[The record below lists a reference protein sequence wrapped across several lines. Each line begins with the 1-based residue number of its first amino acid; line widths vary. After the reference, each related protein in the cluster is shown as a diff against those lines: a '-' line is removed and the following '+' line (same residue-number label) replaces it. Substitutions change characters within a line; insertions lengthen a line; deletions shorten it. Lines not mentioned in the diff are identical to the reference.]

1 MTLISF
7 AADPDLFGYTL
18 EQEDSGPTFRP
29 IESVRDR
36 FQLVLLGQDRGAVE
50 IPLTLSHVVE
60 VVPSAM
66 YPEFYEAFDTCDL
79 LIPAF
84 NGNDY
89 ANRLAVSG
97 IAVLLNAVLM
107 SPAELLDRSRWNCR
121 TSHHDGCKAAQG
133 IRSSRRAC
141 SRAQTRP
148 HVGNENCGKFS
159 PRQS

>member
-1 MTLISF
+1 M
-7 AADPDLFGYTL
+7 A
-18 EQEDSGPTFRP
+18 QEDNGLTFRP

-50 IPLTLSHVVE
+50 IPRILSQVVE

-97 IAVLLNAVLM
+97 IADLHKVIL
-107 SPAELLDRSRWNCR
+107 
-121 TSHHDGCKAAQG
+121 K
-133 IRSSRRAC
+133 
-141 SRAQTRP
+141 
-148 HVGNENCGKFS
+148 
-159 PRQS
+159 

>member
-1 MTLISF
+1 MKTLISF

-18 EQEDSGPTFRP
+18 EQGDAGLIFRP
-29 IESVRDR
+29 IENVRDR

-50 IPLTLSHVVE
+50 IPRILSQVVE

-89 ANRLAVSG
+89 ANRLAVSR
-97 IAVLLNAVLM
+97 ITFRPVARLTY
-107 SPAELLDRSRWNCR
+107 SAELFDRSRWNCL
-121 TSHHDGCKAAQG
+121 SPHHDGRKAAKS
-133 IRSSRRAC
+133 I
-141 SRAQTRP
+141 
-148 HVGNENCGKFS
+148 
-159 PRQS
+159 